1 MFEPKP
7 APPELPILD
16 QDYLT
21 RLAGHVGRSVLAE
34 LAADGLLELADR
46 LNRLAELLAADD
58 LDAIARM
65 GHDLVGMA
73 GHLGL
78 SRLSAQAA
86 EMNRAARSGDR
97 RLTGQQVALAREL
110 GADAAQALHGYLDAV
125 IAKG

>member
-34 LAADGLLELADR
+34 LAADGLLELSDR
-46 LNRLAELLAADD
+46 LTRLHEAVAADN
-58 LDAIARM
+58 LDGAARL
-65 GHDLVGMA
+65 GHDLVGVG

-78 SRLSAQAA
+78 TRFSAKAA
-86 EMNRAARSGDR
+86 AMNRAARDASG
-97 RLTGQQVALAREL
+97 
-110 GADAAQALHGYLDAV
+110 
-125 IAKG
+125 